1 MLSGLDRADHRR
13 MAGMTTKH
21 LTVSLHDVIDS
32 DLEGFLT
39 LIEEL
44 WGDGVVLENISYKPV
59 AVTADGGIQLEVT
72 ATEYDW
78 R

>member
-1 MLSGLDRADHRR
+1 MI
-13 MAGMTTKH
+13 TKR

-44 WGDGVVLENISYKPV
+44 WGDDVILEDISYKPV
-59 AVTADGGIQLEVT
+59 AVTADGGIQL
-72 ATEYDW
+72 W
-78 R
+78 IS